1 MKLYKDYIVGK
12 SGDLQAN
19 LQDII
24 SRIDAGDYF
33 DEDIQDA
40 LGGMQMIKT
49 KDQAAQQD
57 PDEVGDMGLDF
68 EKYLQG
74 IESGDVVELEQDDD

>member
-1 MKLYKDYIVGK
+1 VVYQDFVIGM
-12 SGDLQAN
+12 SGDRKEN
-19 LQDII
+19 LDDIT

-33 DEDIQDA
+33 DEEIQDV
-40 LGGMQMIKT
+40 LDGMQMTKT

-57 PDEVGDMGLDF
+57 PDEVGDMDLDF

-74 IESGDVVELEQDDD
+74 IESGDAVEMEQEED